1 MSVSISFNLVE
12 LPEFLE
18 TDPNAPLY
26 NMHVS
31 GSSNT
36 FFKDILS

>member
-1 MSVSISFNLVE
+1 MAVNTSLNLVK

-26 NMHVS
+26 NMHFS
-31 GSSNT
+31 GSSNK
-36 FFKDILS
+36 FCKDIPS